1 MEKTTIHH
9 RSGLKR
15 LLAFLLCAVCV
26 FGLIPTQAFAFSPG
40 QKASSWLGDQ
50 YVGSDGQHYYAPAPY
65 TYLVYNSDGTMD
77 VRSSPGGN
85 AYRHYMLTASDGSS
99 QQVYCVESGIAY
111 NTSDNT
117 YTSES
122 GTNSNY
128 LNLLPAE
135 ARRGITLTAIYG
147 WKPGASL
154 PVSGINEDD
163 YKMATQIIL
172 WEYQQQLRSD
182 PYSRHGNGQANADQY
197 FSVIAGRPAEKAY
210 HWILSQVASHS
221 TVPSFTSTKKSEAP
235 ELELKWDTEKKVY
248 ILTVTDTNNL
258 KINLETLKGSGVSV
272 TRSGNKY
279 TFTSKNMIMDPVTF
293 EFRKDIPVAGDMLI
307 WGRPGYQTMM
317 TGASDPV
324 SFFVKIKT
332 ETYGTAKIVKTS
344 EDGIVSGIPFHIS
357 GTDILGNKV
366 DETVTTGENGQIKEK
381 LLPGT
386 YLVKELPVDRY
397 VPPSAQYVT
406 IESGQTSTVHFS
418 NILKK
423 FRVHVVKSDAD
434 TGTAQGDA
442 TLAGAAYGIYNNG
455 ELVDTYT
462 TGPDGS
468 FMTRYYV
475 CGDNWTVREI
485 EPSTGY
491 LLNDTVYEVGASPT
505 LYEVELNTTENQVTE
520 TVIYG
525 NIQLVKHTED
535 LDPDVSGDENTDEPN
550 EGVIERPEAGAVF
563 EVFLKAAGSYDAAK
577 ESERDLLTT
586 DGDGFASSKMLPYGR
601 YTVHQIAGEEGK
613 AFVPDFTVFISSNGQ
628 TYSYILNNRTIT
640 ARLRVEKCDAE
651 TGNIIPMTG
660 TGFQIRD
667 LSTGE
672 LVTQEIYY
680 PNPETLDTFYVSDE
694 GWLMLPEPLHTGDY
708 ELYEVAAPYGYVLS
722 SEPVPFTID
731 GSEAVVTVTQY
742 NMPQKGQLAITKTG
756 EVFASVQENGGLY
769 QPVYEVMGLPG
780 AVYDVIADEDI
791 YTGDGTLRAAK
802 DAVVETLTTG
812 EDGTA
817 QSGLL
822 YLGRYRLE
830 ERQAPEGM
838 VLNTQPEYAEL
849 TYAGETVEVTQAAA
863 GLYDERQKVDVSLL
877 KALETDGL
885 FGLGMNEEYK
895 DISFGLYA
903 SADLTAL
910 DGSVIPAGGLLEVVS
925 VSANEAGG
933 YGASF
938 ASDLPFGNYYVKERT
953 TNSAYILPDTEYPVI
968 FEYAGQEAALVQIL
982 VNEGGAVPND
992 LLRGRVDGVKVGEN
1006 PEGGEDVELAGA
1018 VMGLFKPDTEE
1029 FTGENALLTVT
1040 TAEDG
1045 SFSFENIPYGHWIVK
1060 EISSPALYTVS
1071 PEQHHIY
1078 IGVDGQSIEIK
1089 VENTLIRGSVQVMKT
1104 EAVDEPSSV
1113 EKEDKENNT
1122 FLRFLS
1128 GAVFDL
1134 YEDTNG
1140 NREFDS
1146 EDTKAGTLKE
1156 SDAGYHTAEGLL
1168 AKGYFVKESKAP
1180 EGYQMDE
1187 NAYYFEITED
1197 GQVAVVENG
1206 EAGRGFTNEAYRGNL
1221 KITKDSSDGR
1231 KDGFAFEVK
1240 NADGSYCE
1248 TFTSPESGVIEVKGL
1263 RVGIYTVTEISNR
1276 ASRDYIIPD
1285 AATVEIK
1292 AGETATVQFF
1302 NEKPEKPETP
1312 DNPKT
1317 PSTPDNP
1324 SNPTVPSN
1332 PGKAVPQT
1340 GDDNFIFLY
1349 GGLLALAVIGGGV
1362 FMVCRYRKG
1371 KSRKISP
1378 KTKAANIAVISLC
1391 AVLALGSG
1399 FLIVRDLSQYAESAG
1414 TYDGLAEHV
1423 EVPGRTGEPEE
1434 PGAEE
1439 ETGREDSSTVLPV
1452 VDFEALRENG
1462 PDIIGW
1468 LNLPD
1473 TAINY
1478 PVTQTGDN
1486 EYYLHHLYDGTYNK
1500 VGCLFADYENKADF
1514 SDRNTIIYGHNM
1526 RDGSMFAALNE
1537 YDAQSYF
1544 DGHPQMYLVTPDG
1557 GYVMEVFS
1565 AFEAKPAE
1573 SGSDTSPW
1581 RLSWKDDGA
1590 YTTWLSEMAGRSVIE
1605 TDVTVTSSDKVL
1617 TLSTCTPG
1625 GKSRF
1630 IVMGKLAAVND

>member
-1 MEKTTIHH
+1 M
-9 RSGLKR
+9 
-15 LLAFLLCAVCV
+15 
-26 FGLIPTQAFAFSPG
+26 
-40 QKASSWLGDQ
+40 
-50 YVGSDGQHYYAPAPY
+50 
-65 TYLVYNSDGTMD
+65 
-77 VRSSPGGN
+77 
-85 AYRHYMLTASDGSS
+85 
-99 QQVYCVESGIAY
+99 
-111 NTSDNT
+111 
-117 YTSES
+117 
-122 GTNSNY
+122 
-128 LNLLPAE
+128 
-135 ARRGITLTAIYG
+135 
-147 WKPGASL
+147 
-154 PVSGINEDD
+154 
-163 YKMATQIIL
+163 
-172 WEYQQQLRSD
+172 
-182 PYSRHGNGQANADQY
+182 
-197 FSVIAGRPAEKAY
+197 
-210 HWILSQVASHS
+210 
-221 TVPSFTSTKKSEAP
+221 
-235 ELELKWDTEKKVY
+235 
-248 ILTVTDTNNL
+248 
-258 KINLETLKGSGVSV
+258 
-272 TRSGNKY
+272 
-279 TFTSKNMIMDPVTF
+279 
-293 EFRKDIPVAGDMLI
+293 
-307 WGRPGYQTMM
+307 
-317 TGASDPV
+317 
-324 SFFVKIKT
+324 
-332 ETYGTAKIVKTS
+332 
-344 EDGIVSGIPFHIS
+344 
-357 GTDILGNKV
+357 
-366 DETVTTGENGQIKEK
+366 
-381 LLPGT
+381 
-386 YLVKELPVDRY
+386 
-397 VPPSAQYVT
+397 
-406 IESGQTSTVHFS
+406 
-418 NILKK
+418 
-423 FRVHVVKSDAD
+423 
-434 TGTAQGDA
+434 
-442 TLAGAAYGIYNNG
+442 
-455 ELVDTYT
+455 
-462 TGPDGS
+462 
-468 FMTRYYV
+468 
-475 CGDNWTVREI
+475 
-485 EPSTGY
+485 
-491 LLNDTVYEVGASPT
+491 
-505 LYEVELNTTENQVTE
+505 ELNTTENQVTE

-525 NIQLVKHTED
+525 NIQLVKHTDD

-550 EGVIERPEAGAVF
+550 EGVIERSEAGAVF
-563 EVFLKAAGSYDAAK
+563 EVYLKAAGSYDAAK

-586 DGDGFASSKMLPYGR
+586 DGDGFASSKMLPYGH
-601 YTVHQIAGEEGK
+601 YTVHQVSGEEGK
-613 AFVPDFTVFISSNGQ
+613 AFIPDFTVFVSSNGQ

-731 GSEAVVTVTQY
+731 GSESVVTVTQH
-742 NMPQKGQLAITKTG
+742 NMPQKGQFTITKTG
-756 EVFASVQENGGLY
+756 DVFASVQENGGLY
-769 QPVYEVMGLPG
+769 QPVYEAMGLPG

-849 TYAGETVEVTQAAA
+849 TYAGETVEVTHAAA
-863 GLYDERQKVDVSLL
+863 GLYDERQKVAVSLS
-877 KALETDGL
+877 KALETDEL

-925 VSANEAGG
+925 IDPNEAGG

-938 ASDLPFGNYYVKERT
+938 ASDLPFGSYYVKERT
-953 TNSAYILPDTEYPVI
+953 TNSAYILPDTEYPVV
-968 FEYAGQEAALVQIL
+968 FEYAGQEAALVQVL
-982 VNEGGAVPND
+982 VNEGEAVSND
-992 LLRGRVDGVKVGEN
+992 LLRRRVDGVKTGEN
-1006 PEGGEDVELAGA
+1006 PDGGEDVKLAGA

-1040 TAEDG
+1040 TGEDG
-1045 SFSFENIPYGHWIVK
+1045 SFVFENIPYGHWIVK

-1071 PEQHHIY
+1071 PKQHHIY
-1078 IGVDGQSIEIK
+1078 IGVDGQSIKIK

-1113 EKEDKENNT
+1113 EKKDKDNNT

-1134 YEDTNG
+1134 YEDANG
-1140 NREFDS
+1140 NKEFDS
-1146 EDTKAGTLKE
+1146 EDTKIGTLKE
-1156 SDAGYHTAEGLL
+1156 SDAGYHTAENLL

-1197 GQVAVVENG
+1197 GQVAVVENSG
-1206 EAGRGFTNEAYRGNL
+1206 AGRGFTNEAYRGNL

-1248 TFTSPESGVIEVKGL
+1248 TFTSPKSGVIEVKGL

-1285 AATVEIK
+1285 AATVEVK
-1292 AGETATVQFF
+1292 ADETATVQFF

-1312 DNPKT
+1312 DSPDNPKT
-1317 PSTPDNP
+1317 PSNP
-1324 SNPTVPSN
+1324 STPSTPSN

-1349 GGLLALAVIGGGV
+1349 GGLLALAVIGGGLSAAAY
-1362 FMVCRYRKG
+1362 FKKG
-1371 KSRKISP
+1371 KHGRNTART
-1378 KTKAANIAVISLC
+1378 KTTCIAVLSLC
-1391 AVLALGSG
+1391 GLLALGSG

-1423 EVPGRTGEPEE
+1423 EVPEQAGEPEE

-1439 ETGREDSSTVLPV
+1439 ETGREDSSAVLPV

-1468 LNLPD
+1468 LSLPD

-1478 PVTQTGDN
+1478 PVTQTDNN

-1500 VGCLFADYENKADF
+1500 VGCLFADYENQADF

-1537 YDAQSYF
+1537 YGGQSYY
-1544 DGHPQMYLVTPDG
+1544 DEHPQMYLVTPDG

-1617 TLSTCTPG
+1617 TLSTCTPE

>member
-1 MEKTTIHH
+1 M
-9 RSGLKR
+9 
-15 LLAFLLCAVCV
+15 
-26 FGLIPTQAFAFSPG
+26 
-40 QKASSWLGDQ
+40 
-50 YVGSDGQHYYAPAPY
+50 
-65 TYLVYNSDGTMD
+65 
-77 VRSSPGGN
+77 
-85 AYRHYMLTASDGSS
+85 
-99 QQVYCVESGIAY
+99 
-111 NTSDNT
+111 
-117 YTSES
+117 
-122 GTNSNY
+122 
-128 LNLLPAE
+128 
-135 ARRGITLTAIYG
+135 
-147 WKPGASL
+147 
-154 PVSGINEDD
+154 
-163 YKMATQIIL
+163 
-172 WEYQQQLRSD
+172 
-182 PYSRHGNGQANADQY
+182 
-197 FSVIAGRPAEKAY
+197 
-210 HWILSQVASHS
+210 
-221 TVPSFTSTKKSEAP
+221 
-235 ELELKWDTEKKVY
+235 
-248 ILTVTDTNNL
+248 
-258 KINLETLKGSGVSV
+258 
-272 TRSGNKY
+272 
-279 TFTSKNMIMDPVTF
+279 
-293 EFRKDIPVAGDMLI
+293 
-307 WGRPGYQTMM
+307 
-317 TGASDPV
+317 
-324 SFFVKIKT
+324 
-332 ETYGTAKIVKTS
+332 
-344 EDGIVSGIPFHIS
+344 
-357 GTDILGNKV
+357 
-366 DETVTTGENGQIKEK
+366 
-381 LLPGT
+381 
-386 YLVKELPVDRY
+386 
-397 VPPSAQYVT
+397 
-406 IESGQTSTVHFS
+406 
-418 NILKK
+418 
-423 FRVHVVKSDAD
+423 
-434 TGTAQGDA
+434 
-442 TLAGAAYGIYNNG
+442 
-455 ELVDTYT
+455 
-462 TGPDGS
+462 
-468 FMTRYYV
+468 
-475 CGDNWTVREI
+475 
-485 EPSTGY
+485 
-491 LLNDTVYEVGASPT
+491 
-505 LYEVELNTTENQVTE
+505 
-520 TVIYG
+520 
-525 NIQLVKHTED
+525 
-535 LDPDVSGDENTDEPN
+535 SGDENTDEPN
-550 EGVIERPEAGAVF
+550 EGVIERPEANAVF
-563 EVFLKAAGSYDAAK
+563 EIFLKAAGSYDAAK

-731 GSEAVVTVTQY
+731 GSESVVTVTQH
-742 NMPQKGQLAITKTG
+742 NMPQKGQLTITKTG

-863 GLYDERQKVDVSLL
+863 GLYDERQKVAVSLS

-925 VSANEAGG
+925 IDPNEAGG

-938 ASDLPFGNYYVKERT
+938 ASDLPFGSYYVKERT
-953 TNSAYILPDTEYPVI
+953 TNSAYILPDTEYPVV
-968 FEYAGQEAALVQIL
+968 FEYAGQEAALVQVL

-992 LLRGRVDGVKVGEN
+992 LLRGRVDGVKTGEN
-1006 PEGGEDVELAGA
+1006 PDGGEDVKLAGA

-1040 TAEDG
+1040 TGEDG
-1045 SFSFENIPYGHWIVK
+1045 SFAFENIPYGHWIVK

-1113 EKEDKENNT
+1113 EKKDKDNNT

-1134 YEDTNG
+1134 YEDANG
-1140 NREFDS
+1140 NKEFDS
-1146 EDTKAGTLKE
+1146 EDTKVGTLKE

-1180 EGYQMDE
+1180 EGYQIDE

-1292 AGETATVQFF
+1292 ADETATVQFF

-1312 DNPKT
+1312 DNPET

-1349 GGLLALAVIGGGV
+1349 GGLLALAVIGGGLFAV
-1362 FMVCRYRKG
+1362 VYLKKG
-1371 KSRKISP
+1371 KHSRNTAR
-1378 KTKAANIAVISLC
+1378 TKAAGIAVISLC
-1391 AVLALGSG
+1391 GLLALGSG

-1414 TYDGLAEHV
+1414 TYNGLAKHV
-1423 EVPGRTGEPEE
+1423 EVPEQAGEPEE

-1439 ETGREDSSTVLPV
+1439 ETGREDSSAVLPV

-1478 PVTQTGDN
+1478 PVTQTDNN

-1500 VGCLFADYENKADF
+1500 VGCLFADYENQADF

-1537 YDAQSYF
+1537 YGGQSYY

-1590 YTTWLSEMAGRSVIE
+1590 YTTWLSEMADRSVIE

-1625 GKSRF
+1625 SKSRF